1 MKSIIIYYSYGGNT
15 EKVANELFEFL
26 KEKGSAEIV
35 KLKELEQTDNFFL
48 QSKRAFRHERA
59 NIEDINFDLSGYD
72 IICFGTPVWAF
83 GPAPAMNA
91 YLDKCF
97 GVEKKKIV
105 LFATYG
111 SGVGKNRCLN
121 YIERILIK
129 KNAGEF
135 KKFTLQQAK
144 VNDKEFVISK
154 IKEIL
159 PL

>member
-1 MKSIIIYYSYGGNT
+1 MKSIIIYYSYSGNT

-26 KEKGSAEIV
+26 KEKGTAEIV

-48 QSKRAFRHERA
+48 QSKRAFKHEKA
-59 NIEDINFDLSGYD
+59 DIEKITFDLSGYD
-72 IICFGTPVWAF
+72 TICFGTPVWAF

-91 YLDKCF
+91 YIDKCF
-97 GVEKKKIV
+97 GVEHKKII
-105 LFATYG
+105 LFSTYG
-111 SGVGKNRCLN
+111 SGIGKGRCFDYMETVLA
-121 YIERILIK
+121 K

-135 KKFTLQQAK
+135 KRFAVQQAK
-144 VNDKEFVISK
+144 VNDKGFVISK